1 LASAASEATASQ
13 PAVGDAAAT
22 QVLDNPAASTAQGT
36 VATPQA
42 PSQTSTAPSAAD
54 SGVALQQAVE
64 TVQATVEL
72 AARQGLTQARIQLHP
87 AELGEVRIHLTQTS
101 AGLLARVSAESSAA
115 AQALI
120 SAHAELR
127 QSLSSLGIDLAQL
140 HVGAHE
146 SGAADLG
153 QPGAGGQQAGAQQH
167 PSAHASGDQRNGR
180 TVTTDESGEM
190 TPDDRTIELSSELGA
205 GEHAVGTPAALVD
218 VLA

>member
-1 LASAASEATASQ
+1 MQRTAGDTAAPQVLDNPTANAAQGAPAASLPTASQ
-13 PAVGDAAAT
+13 PA
-22 QVLDNPAASTAQGT
+22 TAQQP
-36 VATPQA
+36 ATSPGISLA
-42 PSQTSTAPSAAD
+42 
-54 SGVALQQAVE
+54 QAVE

-87 AELGEVRIHLTQTS
+87 AELGEIRIHLTQTS

-153 QPGAGGQQAGAQQH
+153 QPGAGSQQQAGAQQH
-167 PSAHASGDQRNGR
+167 HSAQASGERRG
-180 TVTTDESGEM
+180 
-190 TPDDRTIELSSELGA
+190 DRTSTVAGRGDETLPSNGATAPSDELSA
-205 GEHAVGTPAALVD
+205 PTALVD